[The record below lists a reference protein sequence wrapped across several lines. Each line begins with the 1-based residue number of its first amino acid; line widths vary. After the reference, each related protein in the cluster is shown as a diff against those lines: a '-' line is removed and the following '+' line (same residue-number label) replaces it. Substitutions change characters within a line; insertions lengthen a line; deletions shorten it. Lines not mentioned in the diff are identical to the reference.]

1 MKLAPILALACIGTA
16 VVLLFTT
23 DKGKKIREDIM
34 DEAEEWGEKLGKLA
48 EDTGVNIKDMQKRL
62 KKELVTLSDDA
73 KEKILSILDEGG
85 KKAKNVKDM
94 AASQLN

>member
-1 MKLAPILALACIGTA
+1 MKLAPIIALACIGTA
-16 VVLLFTT
+16 AVLLFTT

-34 DEAEEWGEKLGKLA
+34 DEAEDWGDKIGKFV
-48 EDTGVNIKDMQKRL
+48 EDTGVNVKDLQKRL

-73 KEKILSILDEGG
+73 KDKILSILDEGG

-94 AASQLN
+94 AASQIN